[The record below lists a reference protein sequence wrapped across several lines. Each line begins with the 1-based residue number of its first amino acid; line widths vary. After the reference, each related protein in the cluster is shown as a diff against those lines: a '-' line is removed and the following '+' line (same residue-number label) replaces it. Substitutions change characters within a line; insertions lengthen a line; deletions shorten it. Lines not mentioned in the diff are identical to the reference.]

1 MKVKNLIYGGG
12 QQGGMR
18 SGTENVAGVA
28 AMGLAAKMLYQ
39 DFDKSIDRLYG
50 LREKLLVEIADIP
63 DLRVNGPKGRECAPH
78 IISLTVPGVRAEVLL
93 HALEERGVYV
103 SSGSACAS
111 NKPHTSATLE
121 AIGLPRPYLDNTI
134 RISLSEMTTEEDILQ
149 ASAALHEI
157 IPFLRKSTP
166 RSASRA
172 KTAIYLRRPWS
183 ARSSTPSSLARVTL
197 PFTGPTEEFLW
208 SACRTMTTA
217 RSPKP

>member
-1 MKVKNLIYGGG
+1 MYIGDKVKVKNLIFGGG

-28 AMGLAAKMLYQ
+28 AMGLAAKMLYR
-39 DFDKSIDRLYG
+39 DFDNSIERLYG
-50 LREKLLVEIADIP
+50 LREKLLAEIADIP

-149 ASAALHEI
+149 ASSALHEAV
-157 IPFLRKSTP
+157 PFLRKYT
-166 RSASRA
+166 RH
-172 KTAIYLRRPWS
+172 
-183 ARSSTPSSLARVTL
+183 
-197 PFTGPTEEFLW
+197 
-208 SACRTMTTA
+208 
-217 RSPKP
+217 